1 MEPFQTV
8 GQSKPFSIDATQDE
22 HGSQLFTKTLDVDVY
37 QKRKDEIK
45 TGVNNN
51 TQLM

>member
-1 MEPFQTV
+1 METFQTV
-8 GQSKPFSIDATQDE
+8 GQFSIDATQDE
-22 HGSQLFTKTLDVDVY
+22 HRSQLFTKTLDVDVY

>member
-1 MEPFQTV
+1 METFQTV
-8 GQSKPFSIDATQDE
+8 GQFSIDATQDE
-22 HGSQLFTKTLDVDVY
+22 HGSQLFKTLDVDVY

-51 TQLM
+51 RQLM